1 MKKVFPQLVL
11 IFFCAG
17 IMMSGMQTITG
28 YYTDPDGYGFHNL
41 EAAFFQVS
49 IAVTL
54 LGVII
59 MSSALGRLERFC
71 W

>member
-1 MKKVFPQLVL
+1 
-11 IFFCAG
+11 
-17 IMMSGMQTITG
+17 MQTITG

-49 IAVTL
+49 VAVTL